1 MHPYLIPIEKKFRQQ
16 ANAENA
22 KAMKAY
28 LLNQFE
34 FFGLKTPERRALCK
48 EHYKQYPVTDL
59 KELETIVKE
68 CFSLPQREFHY
79 FAIELLAYHK
89 KLWNLSSIKL
99 MEYCLLQ
106 KSWWDSVDGMASDWL
121 GPYFKLFTEQMIPV
135 TSKWNLSKNMWLQRS
150 SIMFQ
155 KAYKKDTDTTL
166 LSKYILNCAG
176 SKEFFIQKAIGWAL
190 REYSKT
196 DSKWVVQFVKQHLL
210 PPLSTREALKR
221 IADFSD

>member
-1 MHPYLIPIEKKFRQQ
+1 MHAYIIPIEKKFRQQ
-16 ANAENA
+16 ANATNA
-22 KAMKAY
+22 AGMKAY

-34 FFGLKTPERRALCK
+34 FFGLKTPERRVLCK

-59 KELETIVKE
+59 RELETIVKE
-68 CFSLPQREFHY
+68 CFGLPQREFHY
-79 FAIELLAYHK
+79 LAIELFAYHK
-89 KLWNLSSIKL
+89 KLWIPSSIKM

-106 KSWWDSVDGMASDWL
+106 KSWWDSVDGMATDWL
-121 GPYFKLFTEQMIPV
+121 GPYFKLFPEQTVPV

-155 KAYKKDTDTTL
+155 KAYKKNTDTAL
-166 LSKYILNCAG
+166 VSKYILNCTD

-196 DSKWVVQFVKQHLL
+196 DPKWVMQFVKQHTLA
-210 PPLSTREALKR
+210 PLSAKEALKR
-221 IADFSD
+221 INR